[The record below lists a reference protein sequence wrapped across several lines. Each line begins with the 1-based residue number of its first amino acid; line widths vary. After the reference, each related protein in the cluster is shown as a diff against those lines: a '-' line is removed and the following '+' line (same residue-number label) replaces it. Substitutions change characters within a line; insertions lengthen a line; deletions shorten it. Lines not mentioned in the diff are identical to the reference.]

1 MRWKSIVFLLPV
13 YVSCFFLSY
22 ADDEFINLKQIFI
35 QGNRST
41 KESYI
46 RSFLTIEEGKVYEL
60 DDLIDEI
67 SKSRENLER
76 TQLFSSIF
84 FNDQLDD
91 FNNLTVTVQLRE
103 KNYIYFGLTGFM
115 GFEDKEFYSTDA
127 LYIEHINLFGNSSR
141 LYVETPFYRDYGII
155 VRYRGIVSPLLY
167 VLGFEILDDDFFDQ
181 IIYNGSAGLGYEI
194 GKETLIM
201 LDIALNREKEREN
214 SSPQTS
220 MVFLP
225 SIEFGHIER
234 FTTKIK
240 KWSYFHIAP
249 YIGYN
254 LETPAG
260 TSDSDVFYGINTN
273 LNFYRDLLLKIVLA
287 TRITLHYQDGG
298 VPNKYLVSSGI
309 RGTYFD
315 AHTGD
320 WLVSLSNELKI
331 PWPFN
336 ERINFVPFFD
346 AGLIG
351 TPEADF
357 LSGPLEKGICL
368 TLAKDTDGT
377 WTHYITEAKTT
388 VI

>member
-254 LETPAG
+254 LE
-260 TSDSDVFYGINTN
+260 
-273 LNFYRDLLLKIVLA
+273 
-287 TRITLHYQDGG
+287 
-298 VPNKYLVSSGI
+298 NKEG
-309 RGTYFD
+309 R
-315 AHTGD
+315 
-320 WLVSLSNELKI
+320 
-331 PWPFN
+331 
-336 ERINFVPFFD
+336 
-346 AGLIG
+346 
-351 TPEADF
+351 
-357 LSGPLEKGICL
+357 
-368 TLAKDTDGT
+368 
-377 WTHYITEAKTT
+377 
-388 VI
+388 